1 MLFLNSYSGKKE
13 SESRDVIAILAAAAV
28 APRVAEAASTYED
41 STGQTTVMSAQTSR
55 LSAGTQPCAP
65 ASPHRRTSPG
75 VFLVPRTFPPSSL
88 FTTRACEAHVL
99 SSLHSALW
107 VLMC

>member
-1 MLFLNSYSGKKE
+1 MWQSYAEPPTLAFVFLPRLCS
-13 SESRDVIAILAAAAV
+13 AAAAAV
-28 APRVAEAASTYED
+28 APRVTEAARTYED

-88 FTTRACEAHVL
+88 FKMCAWEAHVL
-99 SSLHSALW
+99 SSYQ
-107 VLMC
+107 V